1 MQSTINVGVVILAF
15 TCRIDA
21 VENFGFTRNA
31 TDGSATADDLAIGC
45 EIRRDT
51 KIFLGPTKC
60 ETETRHDFIHDHHN
74 TRFIAKL
81 AETGEEF
88 RFCHDDATSTKGCNT
103 SGTPALSL
111 GATG

>member
-1 MQSTINVGVVILAF
+1 MIEARTLQDFNRGETGCGGNGIPMQSTINVGVVILAF

-60 ETETRHDFIHDHHN
+60 ETDRKAGGDRRGIQV
-74 TRFIAKL
+74 L
-81 AETGEEF
+81 
-88 RFCHDDATSTKGCNT
+88 
-103 SGTPALSL
+103 P
-111 GATG
+111 